1 MYISNYKEDSMS
13 NDKYLKT
20 IIIERFKGDENVEV
34 DDVTI
39 EESRISVYLNET
51 KAISMMC
58 IPKDQDAHAI
68 GFLMSENVISDIE
81 DIKSLT
87 VSEDGLRIDISAS
100 INESSLQ
107 NLYKEKTLTSGC
119 GGGVTGTVAGELTIP
134 FNQTNFKIKP
144 ETIYKEVKEFYRD
157 SELYNLTGCVHKA
170 MIYLENGLT
179 ITAEDIGRHNAI
191 DKAVGKCKLGK
202 IDTSKSVLFVSG
214 RLSSEMVTKA
224 VMHKVPIVISR
235 TAPTHLGVKTAHEH
249 GITLIGFARGK
260 KMNVY
265 THSGRI
271 DARV

>member
-1 MYISNYKEDSMS
+1 MSDMS
-13 NDKYLKT
+13 NNKYLKN
-20 IIIERFKGDENVEV
+20 IIIERFSGDENIEI

-39 EESRISVYLNET
+39 QESRISVYLNDT

-68 GFLMSENVISDIE
+68 GFLMSENVIEGID
-81 DIKSLT
+81 DIKELI
-87 VSEDGLRIDISAS
+87 VSEDGLRIDISAN
-100 INESSLQ
+100 INEHSLQ

-119 GGGVTGTVAGELTIP
+119 GGGVTGTVAGELSIP

-170 MIYLENGLT
+170 MIYLEDGHT
-179 ITAEDIGRHNAI
+179 VTAEDIGRHNAI
-191 DKAVGKCKLGK
+191 DKAVGKCKLNK
-202 IDTSKSVLFVSG
+202 IDTTKSVLFVSG